1 MHARNQR
8 VLAAGGEV
16 GGVEKPLKQQNRL
29 TETGVAQSHRGLQI
43 EQRKT
48 IDDVGAIA
56 ALVFATTSFLW
67 PKTIAVLASMAATL
81 YLTGAFHE
89 DGWCDMADGFGGG
102 WTRARILEIMKDSR
116 IGSYGA
122 LALIVLLLAKFCALI
137 EIDTTR
143 VAPALVAGHALSRLC
158 ATAVLHTLDYA
169 RSEGKAKPLAD
180 RKPRG
185 DLVVGAC
192 TTLAALAL
200 LPLQQAVSGALFA
213 ALSTLWLTRMFRK
226 QLGGYTGDCL
236 GATQQFAELAFYGG
250 LLCRFS

>member
-1 MHARNQR
+1 MTLRDETDAFFAALRFMTRLPVPAR
-8 VLAAGGEV
+8 VGHGGAGLERASRYFPAV
-16 GGVEKPLKQQNRL
+16 GV
-29 TETGVAQSHRGLQI
+29 V
-43 EQRKT
+43 
-48 IDDVGAIA
+48 VGAIA

-89 DGWCDMADGFGGG
+89 DGWCDTADGFGGG

-137 EIDTTR
+137 EIDTTL
-143 VAPALVAGHALSRLC
+143 VAPTLLAGHALSRLC
-158 ATAVLHTLDYA
+158 ATAVLHGLDYA

-180 RKPRG
+180 RKPRS

-192 TTLAALAL
+192 TTLAALTL
-200 LPLQQAVSGALFA
+200 LPLQQAVSGVLFA
-213 ALSTLWLTRMFRK
+213 ALSTLWLVRMFRK

-236 GATQQFAELAFYGG
+236 GAT
-250 LLCRFS
+250 

>member
-1 MHARNQR
+1 MPQPRSELEHFLGAIRFFTRLPVPDWVGHDSAALERSARYFPA
-8 VLAAGGEV
+8 VGLIV
-16 GGVEKPLKQQNRL
+16 GGLGAL
-29 TETGVAQSHRGLQI
+29 LFGLFFFI
-43 EQRKT
+43 
-48 IDDVGAIA
+48 
-56 ALVFATTSFLW
+56 W
-67 PKTIAVLASMAATL
+67 PKTLAILASMAATL

-89 DGWCDMADGFGGG
+89 DGWCDTADGFGGG

-137 EIDTTR
+137 EIDTTK
-143 VAPALVAGHALSRLC
+143 VAPALLAGHALSRLC

-185 DLVVGAC
+185 DLVVGMC
-192 TTLAALAL
+192 TTLAVLAL
-200 LPLQQAVSGALFA
+200 LPLQQALVGALFA
-213 ALSTLWLTRMFRK
+213 ALSTLWLVRMFKK

-236 GATQQFAELAFYGG
+236 GATQQLAEVAFYCGT
-250 LLCRFS
+250 LFRLS

>member
-1 MHARNQR
+1 MTLRDESDAFF
-8 VLAAGGEV
+8 AALRFMTRLPVPAHVGHGGAGLDRASRYFPAV
-16 GGVEKPLKQQNRL
+16 GV
-29 TETGVAQSHRGLQI
+29 V
-43 EQRKT
+43 
-48 IDDVGAIA
+48 VGAIA
-56 ALVFATTSFLW
+56 ALIFATTSFLW

-89 DGWCDMADGFGGG
+89 DGWCDTADGFGGG

-137 EIDTTR
+137 EIDTTK
-143 VAPALVAGHALSRLC
+143 VAPALLAGHALSRLC

-185 DLVVGAC
+185 DLVVGVC
-192 TTLAALAL
+192 TTLAVLAL
-200 LPLQQAVSGALFA
+200 LPLQQALVGALFA

-236 GATQQFAELAFYGG
+236 GATQQLAEVAFYCGT
-250 LLCRFS
+250 LFRLS